1 MSSEPAA
8 SAGDSYI
15 GSFISLI
22 SKYEIRYEG
31 ILYHLNVQD
40 STIGLKNVRSFG
52 TEGRKK
58 DGAEVLP
65 SEKVYEYILFRG
77 SDIKDLQ
84 VKSPPAVQTEEEIH
98 NDPAIIQSHS
108 AGMPVTSTP
117 LASMRKNTLKES
129 TQWQDTPS
137 LTRRYPGALPPY
149 QSAVQLGQPELS
161 PVTQTSMYPQGYNAT
176 SISSL
181 SNPHHQVTNQ
191 LPPVMLDP
199 FTMQQLIQSPE
210 IQASATLRP
219 ANISEFRTPVSSSS
233 LSTSVNTKFFPSPQ
247 VPLPSSLPTL
257 PSLSSDSTFV
267 TTNALTMP
275 SFTSSGQDLNV
286 HGTQIVNNSVSESE
300 PVHPLPSVTYSA
312 SSLLGSNLGPL
323 LTQSPILPTPNQSAL
338 HGPQVLSSAQKAYS
352 NQNEMAAGVPM
363 PTSSIKPPVTQTPLL
378 PLPTAPQ
385 QVFFFFSLSLFPTNC
400 LMAII
405 YLHQLSLMLLRRH
418 YCHCQ
423 LPLNRFSFSFLF
435 PSFRQIVL
443 MAIISFSVILYF
455 ITCFILNIDVAKEK
469 NYEEKTRKIEEEN
482 DLLTFIL
489 FFFS

>member
-423 LPLNRFSFSFLF
+423 LPLNRQCPLLKSL
-435 PSFRQIVL
+435 
-443 MAIISFSVILYF
+443 IL
-455 ITCFILNIDVAKEK
+455 LQ
-469 NYEEKTRKIEEEN
+469 
-482 DLLTFIL
+482 
-489 FFFS
+489 